1 MGSEKPINKT
11 KSSDK
16 PINKTQIGIAP
27 FIGSIL
33 GAWSSAND
41 IKNTNRA
48 ILAQSRTLT
57 ENMIMQEKQKYEM
70 LDFLDRELGAK
81 MSEVGLEALKAEARL
96 RTAAAETGTSG
107 GTTDMV
113 RRQAIMSQSLSN
125 ANLIASNRMHKF
137 NLAQQMISHRS
148 QYRENMAS
156 LRSKIPSTA
165 SAVLGV
171 LSGAEGGY
179 IKGTKISELARD
191 LVSPNEPDSV
201 YSKIMRIW

>member
-70 LDFLDRELGAK
+70 LDFLDKELGAK

-125 ANLIASNRMHKF
+125 ANLIASNRMNKF

-179 IKGTKISELARD
+179 IKGTQISELAREQ
-191 LVSPNEPDSV
+191 VNPNEPDSI
-201 YSKIMRIW
+201 YSRLMRIF